1 LNLHEYQ
8 SKQRFSEYGIPV
20 PPGEIASTPDVAKRI
35 AQKMSDSVMIKAQ
48 VLVGNRIQKGGILVA
63 RTPDEARRCAE
74 LIIGMEIQGHIVRKV
89 LVEPAVYVNEEIY
102 LGITNDRTARK
113 PVLVASAEG
122 GVELEEIAQGNPEAI
137 VREHIDP
144 LMGLHHYQTTAVA
157 NNLNLPREQWGTF
170 GEIAQALYRCYAES
184 DATLAEINPLVITAQ
199 NDLVAVDGKMV
210 IDENALYR
218 QQKLAAMRDTEGE
231 IEAVT
236 LAREIG
242 VTYVKLGGQIGCMV
256 NGAGL
261 AMATMDIIRLFG
273 GDAIGPANFLDIGG
287 GAPADKVA
295 AALRIVLTDPDVR
308 LVLINIF
315 AGITRCD
322 EVMRGIIAGYQ
333 SVSPCLPMIIRV
345 QGTNDAEALELL
357 HRANI
362 PNLSITESL
371 TEAAR
376 KAVEGVRSL
385 P

>member
-1 LNLHEYQ
+1 
-8 SKQRFSEYGIPV
+8 
-20 PPGEIASTPDVAKRI
+20 
-35 AQKMSDSVMIKAQ
+35 
-48 VLVGNRIQKGGILVA
+48 
-63 RTPDEARRCAE
+63 
-74 LIIGMEIQGHIVRKV
+74 
-89 LVEPAVYVNEEIY
+89 
-102 LGITNDRTARK
+102 
-113 PVLVASAEG
+113 
-122 GVELEEIAQGNPEAI
+122 
-137 VREHIDP
+137 
-144 LMGLHHYQTTAVA
+144 MGLHHYQTTAVA
-157 NNLNLPREQWGTF
+157 NDLNLSREHWGTF

-199 NDLVAVDGKMV
+199 NNLVAVDGKMV

-242 VTYVKLGGQIGCMV
+242 IIYVKLGGQIGCVV

-287 GAPADKVA
+287 GATATKVT
-295 AALRIVLTDPDVR
+295 AALRIVLTDPNVK

-322 EVMRGIIAGYQ
+322 EVMRGIIAAYQ
-333 SVSPCLPMIIRV
+333 SVAPCLPSVVRV

-357 HRANI
+357 RSADI
-362 PNLSITESL
+362 PNLSIAASL

-376 KAVEGVRSL
+376 KAVEGVRDL
-385 P
+385 L